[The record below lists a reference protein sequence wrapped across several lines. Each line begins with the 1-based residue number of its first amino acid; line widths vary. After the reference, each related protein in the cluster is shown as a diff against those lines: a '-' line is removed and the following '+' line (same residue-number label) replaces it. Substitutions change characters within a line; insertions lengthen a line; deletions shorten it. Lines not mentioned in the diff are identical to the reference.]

1 MFQVYFMAQKKMH
14 HELNH
19 DAKLVIALYTK
30 KDKSFVS
37 DVCRKH
43 SEFVGRILSEEFYRK
58 NLALCQLLEVILCL
72 FLHVNTLLAWFAILC
87 RNIATG
93 NKFQHATLVLNLLKE

>member
-1 MFQVYFMAQKKMH
+1 MH

-43 SEFVGRILSEEFYRK
+43 SEFVGRILSEEFSFVPVARS
-58 NLALCQLLEVILCL
+58 NIVPFSACQHIACL
-72 FLHVNTLLAWFAILC
+72 VC
-87 RNIATG
+87 RSLSEHSNW
-93 NKFQHATLVLNLLKE
+93 Q